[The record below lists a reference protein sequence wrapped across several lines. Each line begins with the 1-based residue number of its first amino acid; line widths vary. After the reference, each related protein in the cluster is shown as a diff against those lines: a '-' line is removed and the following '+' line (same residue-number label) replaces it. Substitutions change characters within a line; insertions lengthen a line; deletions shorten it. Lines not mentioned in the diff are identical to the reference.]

1 MSNSKKKSLI
11 GHYHPAILSVWAA
24 IICVGKLLP
33 SIPMV
38 GTGGNFSASSML
50 VPMAGILF
58 GPIAGAICAAIGE
71 FIGQLIAPNTAWMGI
86 FTFLVGTCNA
96 LFTGFINRGKWIPGV
111 VALVTVSLLWYLSP
125 IGREVPLFPIVV
137 NGLGCAATLIG
148 GFTAKKWMF
157 SKNFVLKA
165 ASIWLA
171 CFGGLITGAGISRM
185 YSLFVMQMPAT
196 TFQITIFL
204 NPIERAIFAAAA
216 VVLSI
221 PLLAGLPK
229 IGIHVGPEGE
239 AVYEES
245 DE

>member
-96 LFTGFINRGKWIPGV
+96 LFTGFIK
-111 VALVTVSLLWYLSP
+111 
-125 IGREVPLFPIVV
+125 
-137 NGLGCAATLIG
+137 
-148 GFTAKKWMF
+148 
-157 SKNFVLKA
+157 
-165 ASIWLA
+165 
-171 CFGGLITGAGISRM
+171 
-185 YSLFVMQMPAT
+185 
-196 TFQITIFL
+196 
-204 NPIERAIFAAAA
+204 
-216 VVLSI
+216 
-221 PLLAGLPK
+221 
-229 IGIHVGPEGE
+229 
-239 AVYEES
+239 
-245 DE
+245 